1 VKGENVMILI
11 GENLNVMSK
20 TLGPAMK
27 ARDAK
32 PIQEMAVAET
42 EAGVDYIDVNIGPAR
57 KAGAE
62 IMEWLVQTI
71 QEVTDLP
78 LFLDTTNVE
87 ALEAGLKVHR
97 GKAVINS
104 IMARPERMDALF
116 PLAKKYNACAVALL
130 WGPQG
135 MPRDAAER
143 GALAAEL
150 MIKAAEYGVPNEDL
164 WFDPIVTPI
173 NTQQDQVKSSTEFMM
188 MFPDLAPESKA
199 TCGLSNVSN
208 GAPEH
213 LRPILNQTYLMMLQ
227 KYGMGSAIV
236 DAFDAGLKAI
246 ARGERE
252 QLVNLIWRV
261 MDGEA
266 VDTSSLSK
274 EEADYVK
281 TERILMGESLYSD
294 SWLEL

>member
-1 VKGENVMILI
+1 MILI

-20 TLGPAMK
+20 VLGPAMK
-27 ARDAK
+27 AREAK

-62 IMEWLVQTI
+62 LMEWLVKTI

-87 ALEAGLKVHR
+87 AIEAGLKVHK

-116 PLAKKYNACAVALL
+116 PLAQKYNAGGVALL

-135 MPRDAAER
+135 MPRDDAER

-164 WFDPIVTPI
+164 WFDPIVTPV
-173 NTQQDQVKSSTEFMM
+173 NTQQDQIKSCTAFMM
-188 MFPDLAPESKA
+188 MFRDLAPESQA

-213 LRPILNQTYLMMLQ
+213 LRPILNQTYVIMLQ
-227 KYGMGSAIV
+227 RYGMSSAIV
-236 DAFDAGLKAI
+236 DAFDTDLKAV
-246 ARGERE
+246 ARSERQE
-252 QLVNLIWRV
+252 LLDLVWRV
-261 MDGEA
+261 MDGEE
-266 VDTSSLSK
+266 VDTGSLSK
-274 EEADYVK
+274 EEVDYVK
-281 TERILMGESLYSD
+281 TAKLLMGQSLYSD
-294 SWLEL
+294 SWLDL

>member
-1 VKGENVMILI
+1 MILI

-42 EAGVDYIDVNIGPAR
+42 EAGVDYIDVNLGPAR

-62 IMEWLVQTI
+62 IMEWLVKTI

-87 ALEAGLKVHR
+87 AIEAGLKVHR

-116 PLAKKYNACAVALL
+116 PLAKKYDACAVALL

-135 MPRDAAER
+135 MPRDSAER
-143 GALAAEL
+143 GALAVEL
-150 MIKAAEYGVPNEDL
+150 MMKAAEYGVPSEDL
-164 WFDPIVTPI
+164 WFDPIVTPV
-173 NTQQDQVKSSTEFMM
+173 NTQQDQVKSCTEFMM

-213 LRPILNQTYLMMLQ
+213 LRPILNQMYMTMLQ
-227 KYGMGSAIV
+227 KYGMSGAIV
-236 DAFDAGLKAI
+236 DAFDANLKAI

-252 QLVNLIWRV
+252 QLVNLVWRV

-266 VDTSSLSK
+266 VDMGSLSK

-281 TERILMGESLYSD
+281 TVKILMGESLYSD

>member
-1 VKGENVMILI
+1 MYLI

-27 ARDAK
+27 SRDPK
-32 PIQEMAVAET
+32 PIRETALAET

-62 IMEWLVQTI
+62 LMEWLVKTI
-71 QEVTDLP
+71 QEVTHLP
-78 LFLDTTNVE
+78 LFLDTSNVE
-87 ALEAGLKVHR
+87 AIEAGLRVHK

-116 PLAKKYNACAVALL
+116 PLAHKYNSGAVALL
-130 WGPQG
+130 WGPEG

-150 MIKAAEYGVPNEDL
+150 LYKASEQGVPNQSL
-164 WFDPIVTPI
+164 WIDPIVTPV
-173 NTQQDQVKSSTEFMM
+173 NTQQDQVKSCSEFMT
-188 MFPDLAPESKA
+188 MFRDLAPESNA

-213 LRPILNQTYLMMLQ
+213 LRPIVNQTYLIMLQ
-227 KYGMGSAIV
+227 KYGMNSAIV
-236 DAFDAGLKAI
+236 DAFDGDLRAI
-246 ARGERE
+246 ARGERQE
-252 QLVNLIWRV
+252 IVNLVWRI
-261 MDGEA
+261 MDGAE
-266 VDTSSLSK
+266 VDTGSLSK
-274 EEADYVK
+274 EEVDYVK
-281 TERILMGESLYSD
+281 TTKILLGHSLYSD

>member
-1 VKGENVMILI
+1 MILI

-87 ALEAGLKVHR
+87 AIEAGLKVHK

-116 PLAKKYNACAVALL
+116 PLAKKYDACAVALL

-135 MPRDAAER
+135 MPRDSAER

-164 WFDPIVTPI
+164 WFDPIVTPV
-173 NTQQDQVKSSTEFMM
+173 NTQQDQVKSCSEFMM

-213 LRPILNQTYLMMLQ
+213 LRPILNQMYMTMLQ
-227 KYGMGSAIV
+227 KYGMSSAIV

-252 QLVNLIWRV
+252 QLVNLVWRV

-266 VDTSSLSK
+266 VDTGSLSK
-274 EEADYVK
+274 EEADYFKTVK
-281 TERILMGESLYSD
+281 ILMGESLYSD

>member
-1 VKGENVMILI
+1 MILI

-20 TLGPAMK
+20 VLGPAMK
-27 ARDAK
+27 EREAK
-32 PIQEMAVAET
+32 PIQEMAAAET

-57 KAGAE
+57 KAGAAM
-62 IMEWLVQTI
+62 MEWLVKTI

-87 ALEAGLKVHR
+87 AIEAGLKVHK

-116 PLAKKYNACAVALL
+116 PLAQKYNASGVALL
-130 WGPQG
+130 WGPEG

-164 WFDPIVTPI
+164 WFDPIVTPV
-173 NTQQDQVKSSTEFMM
+173 NTQQDQIKSCTEFMM
-188 MFPDLAPESKA
+188 MFRDLAPESQA

-208 GAPEH
+208 GAPDH

-227 KYGMGSAIV
+227 KYGMSSAIV
-236 DAFDAGLKAI
+236 DAFDADLRAV
-246 ARGERE
+246 ARGER
-252 QLVNLIWRV
+252 QGLVDLVWRV
-261 MDGEA
+261 MDGEE
-266 VDTSSLSK
+266 VDAGSLSK
-274 EEADYVK
+274 EEVDYVK
-281 TERILMGESLYSD
+281 TAKLLMGQSLYSD
-294 SWLEL
+294 SWLQL

>member
-1 VKGENVMILI
+1 MILI

-20 TLGPAMK
+20 VLGPAMK
-27 ARDAK
+27 AREAK
-32 PIQEMAVAET
+32 PIQEMAAAEA

-62 IMEWLVQTI
+62 MMEWLVKTI

-87 ALEAGLKVHR
+87 AIEAGLKVHK

-116 PLAKKYNACAVALL
+116 PLAKKYDAGGVALL

-164 WFDPIVTPI
+164 WFDSIVTPV
-173 NTQQDQVKSSTEFMM
+173 NTQQDQVKSCMEFMM
-188 MFPDLAPESKA
+188 MFRDLAPESQA

-208 GAPEH
+208 GAPDR
-213 LRPILNQTYLMMLQ
+213 LRPILNQTYLMMLH
-227 KYGMGSAIV
+227 KYGMSSAIV
-236 DAFDAGLKAI
+236 DAFDADLRAV
-246 ARGERE
+246 ARGER
-252 QLVNLIWRV
+252 QGLVDLVWRV
-261 MDGEA
+261 MDGGE
-266 VDTSSLSK
+266 VDTGSLDK
-274 EEADYVK
+274 EEVDYVK
-281 TERILMGESLYSD
+281 TAKLLMGQSLYSD

>member
-1 VKGENVMILI
+1 MILI

-20 TLGPAMK
+20 VLGPAMK
-27 ARDAK
+27 AREAK
-32 PIQEMAVAET
+32 PIQEMAAAET

-62 IMEWLVQTI
+62 LMEWLVKTI

-87 ALEAGLKVHR
+87 AIEAGLKVHK

-116 PLAKKYNACAVALL
+116 PLAQKYNAGGVALL

-135 MPRDAAER
+135 MPRDDAER

-164 WFDPIVTPI
+164 WFDPIVTPV
-173 NTQQDQVKSSTEFMM
+173 NTQQDQIKSCTEFMM
-188 MFPDLAPESKA
+188 MFRDLAPESQA

-208 GAPEH
+208 GAPDH
-213 LRPILNQTYLMMLQ
+213 LRPILNQTYIMMLQ
-227 KYGMGSAIV
+227 KHGMSSAIV
-236 DAFDAGLKAI
+236 DAFDADLKAA
-246 ARGERE
+246 ARGER
-252 QLVNLIWRV
+252 QALVDLVWRV
-261 MDGEA
+261 MDGEE
-266 VDTSSLSK
+266 VDMGSLDK
-274 EEADYVK
+274 EEVDYVK
-281 TERILMGESLYSD
+281 TARLLMGQSLYSD

>member
-1 VKGENVMILI
+1 MILI

-20 TLGPAMK
+20 VLGPAMK
-27 ARDAK
+27 AREAK
-32 PIQEMAVAET
+32 PIQEMATAET

-62 IMEWLVQTI
+62 LMDWLVKTI

-87 ALEAGLKVHR
+87 AIEAGLKVHK

-116 PLAKKYNACAVALL
+116 PLAQKYNAGGVALL
-130 WGPQG
+130 WGSEG

-150 MIKAAEYGVPNEDL
+150 MIKAAEHGVANEDL
-164 WFDPIVTPI
+164 WFDPIVTPV
-173 NTQQDQVKSSTEFMM
+173 NTQQDQVRSCTEFMM
-188 MFPDLAPESKA
+188 MFRDLAPESQA

-208 GAPEH
+208 GAPDH
-213 LRPILNQTYLMMLQ
+213 LRPILNQTYLVMLQ
-227 KYGMGSAIV
+227 KYGMSSAIV
-236 DAFDAGLKAI
+236 DAFDTKLKAV
-246 ARGERE
+246 ARGER
-252 QLVNLIWRV
+252 QDLVDLVWRV
-261 MDGEA
+261 MDGEE
-266 VDTSSLSK
+266 VDTGSLSK
-274 EEADYVK
+274 EEVDYVK
-281 TERILMGESLYSD
+281 TAKLLMGQSLYSD
-294 SWLEL
+294 SWIEL